1 MTGGVWFL
9 AHRFLVG
16 YVYGRTR
23 SQTGGLLQIW
33 LLKRFASLI
42 SLQPILLG
50 LILLTRKL
58 WIEGGVLVGAGLFT
72 LIFVEVYTRL
82 KERSPGRSAL
92 NPVSQH
98 ALESFGKAAKPTQFA
113 VLEPS
118 TPSIISS
125 GRAARTRGSFASVLE
140 MMSMTLA
147 VEPSH
152 YQQLG
157 PVPISTLLSSW
168 YKGINSHSF
177 FCFFLVT
184 ETLDDLTATE
194 RAARTHPDAPPRLP
208 QLSFAGH
215 AEEMSRILFA
225 PELIAP
231 PPIVWLPNDNSG
243 VARAEAQDLEHYHGL
258 KTVIDVRSKNDVRR
272 HRSSS

>member
-168 YKGINSHSF
+168 YKAISSHR
-177 FCFFLVT
+177 FFLF
-184 ETLDDLTATE
+184 LFSDRDAG
-194 RAARTHPDAPPRLP
+194 RSHGHGARSTHAP
-208 QLSFAGH
+208 
-215 AEEMSRILFA
+215 
-225 PELIAP
+225 
-231 PPIVWLPNDNSG
+231 
-243 VARAEAQDLEHYHGL
+243 
-258 KTVIDVRSKNDVRR
+258 
-272 HRSSS
+272 